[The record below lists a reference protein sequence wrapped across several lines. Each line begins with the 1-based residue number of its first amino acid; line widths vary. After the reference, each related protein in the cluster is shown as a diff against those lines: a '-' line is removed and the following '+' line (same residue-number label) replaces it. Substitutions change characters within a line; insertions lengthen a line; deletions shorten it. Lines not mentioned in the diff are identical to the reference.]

1 MRVKRALVCA
11 PRVPEFDR
19 ESGSQRIFSCIE
31 YLRHAGWAVSFVAR
45 DATGGEPYL
54 RRLQQM
60 GVATYSGEES
70 FLAGDSY
77 LPDPAALVAHGR
89 FDLAILHFWYIAEY
103 YLPLFRTLSPHTRL
117 IVDSIDLHFL
127 RVARGTLGIRENG
140 TPPRLTTRH
149 ADEMMRELNT
159 YVAAD
164 MVLTVSRK
172 EADLLN
178 DLTGIPGLAQVVPD
192 GECIDSSPVPLAQ
205 RKGMVFIGNFR
216 HPPNVGAVK
225 YLCEE
230 IVPQLDP
237 VLLARHPIYIVGNN
251 LDAEIAT
258 YGRGHPAIRMV
269 GWVPSVLP
277 YLYQARIS
285 LVPLLYGAG
294 TKRKLLQAL
303 MTGTPSVATSIGAE
317 GFGLQHGEHLLIADD
332 AESFARS
339 IHTLLLDDLLWQ
351 QIAAQGQ
358 AAIQAS
364 HSSAAAATHMLAAI
378 TKVMAATE

>member
-1 MRVKRALVCA
+1 MRVRRALVCA

-31 YLRHAGWAVSFVAR
+31 YLRRDGWAVSFVAR
-45 DATGGEPYL
+45 DATGGEQYL

-60 GVATYSGEES
+60 GVTTYAGEES
-70 FLAGDSY
+70 FLAGDGY

-103 YLPLFRTLSPHTRL
+103 YLPLFRTLSPQTRL

-127 RVARGTLGIRENG
+127 RVARGTLGTRANG
-140 TPPRLTTRH
+140 TPPRLTMAQ

-164 MVLTVSRK
+164 MVLTVSLK

-192 GECIDSSPVPLAQ
+192 GESIEPSAVPLEQ
-205 RKGMVFIGNFR
+205 RKGLLFLGNFR
-216 HPPNVGAVK
+216 HPPNVGAVQ

-230 IVPQLDP
+230 IVPLLDP
-237 VLLARHPIYIVGNN
+237 ALLTRHPLYIVGNN
-251 LDAEIAT
+251 LDTRIAA

-277 YLYQARIS
+277 YLYQARVA

-303 MTGTPSVATSIGAE
+303 MAGTPSVSTRIGAE
-317 GFGLQHGEHLLIADD
+317 GFELQHGEHLLIADD
-332 AESFARS
+332 AESFARA
-339 IHTLLLDDLLWQ
+339 IQTLLHDDQLWRQ
-351 QIAAQGQ
+351 LAGQGQ
-358 AAIQAS
+358 AAIQAT
-364 HSSAAAATHMLAAI
+364 HSSTVAASRLRAAI
-378 TKVMAATE
+378 AKAGA